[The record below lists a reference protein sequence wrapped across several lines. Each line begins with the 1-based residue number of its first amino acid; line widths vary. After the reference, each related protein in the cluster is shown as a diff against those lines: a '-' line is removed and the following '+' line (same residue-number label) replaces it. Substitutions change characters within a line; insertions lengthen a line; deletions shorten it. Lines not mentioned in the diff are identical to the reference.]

1 MVPELGD
8 PARVVRVVF
17 GCAPGDVAERVVVTP
32 FIPLGAFRRHVAGP
46 VTELSPRFFYRGF
59 SAIFEGVP
67 VTVILAGVGPSRVG
81 DCLGFLSLTPARTVL
96 FVGAVGG
103 IAPDLGIGD
112 WFVPRETAD
121 GEGYA
126 RYVREGFGAV
136 VGSAPVVPVPEGP
149 RAGLLGFLRRRGLR
163 VHEGRVYTI
172 GSITFESPRNLGAL
186 ARAGYRAIE
195 MELSAFFAA
204 GSRHGLEAAALTY
217 VSDLP
222 LRSSLWDEKPPDE
235 ETRLREAY
243 RAAPRLA
250 LEWIA
255 QR

>member
-1 MVPELGD
+1 MVPDLGD

-59 SAIFEGVP
+59 SARFDGAP
-67 VTVILAGVGPSRVG
+67 VTVILTGVGPSRVG

-103 IAPDLGIGD
+103 IGQGQGIGE
-112 WFVPRETAD
+112 WFLPREAAD

-136 VGSAPVVPVPEGP
+136 AGSAPGVPVPEGP
-149 RAGLLGFLRRRGLR
+149 RASLLGFLRERGLR
-163 VHEGRVYTI
+163 VHEGRLFTI
-172 GSITFESPRNLGAL
+172 GSITFESPRNLEAL

-204 GSRHGLEAAALTY
+204 AGRHGLEAAALTY
-217 VSDLP
+217 ISDLP
-222 LRSSLWDEKPPDE
+222 LRSSLWDEKAPDE
-235 ETRLREAY
+235 EAALRQAY

-250 LEWIA
+250 LEWVA
-255 QR
+255 GR